1 MTSRTQDPR
10 PAGAD
15 VPGSVEEAITSR
27 KSARAFLPT
36 PVPRETVEQV
46 LALAARSPSATNT
59 QPWRVYVAMGKVRD
73 ALAFDL
79 CAAFDDPDFPQEP
92 GYAFYPDPMPEPYL
106 SRRRD
111 LGWKLYGLLGIDR
124 GDPEARHKQHGR
136 NFRFFD
142 APVGLFFTVERCME
156 RGSWL
161 DIGMFMQT
169 AMLAARGMGLHTCP
183 QAVFVPYHKVIRKH
197 LPIPDTEVMACG
209 MSLGYADPA
218 KIENTL
224 VSPRDPVTGFASFLG
239 C

>member
-1 MTSRTQDPR
+1 VTNPTLDAPL
-10 PAGAD
+10 P
-15 VPGSVEEAITSR
+15 VEEAIASR

-36 PVPRETVEQV
+36 PVPRETVERI

-59 QPWRVYVAMGKVRD
+59 QPWRVYVAAGPVRD
-73 ALAFDL
+73 ALAADL
-79 CAAFDDPDFPQEP
+79 CAAFDDPNFPQEP
-92 GYAFYPDPMPEPYL
+92 DYTFYPDPLPEPYL

-111 LGWKLYGLLGIDR
+111 IGWNLYGLLGIARD
-124 GDPEARHKQHGR
+124 DATARHNQHGR

-142 APVGLFFTVERCME
+142 APVGLFFTLDRRLE

-169 AMLAARGMGLHTCP
+169 AMLAARGLGLHTCP
-183 QAVFVPYHKVIRKH
+183 QAVFVPFHKVIRKH
-197 LPIPDTEVMACG
+197 LPIPETEILACG

-224 VSPRDPVTGFASFLG
+224 VTSREPVKAFASFSG
-239 C
+239 F

>member
-1 MTSRTQDPR
+1 VTSRTQE
-10 PAGAD
+10 AD
-15 VPGSVEEAITSR
+15 VPGSVAEAIISR

-59 QPWRVYVAMGKVRD
+59 QPWRVYVAMGKVKD
-73 ALAFDL
+73 ALAADL
-79 CAAFDDPDFPQEP
+79 CAAFDDPNFPQEP
-92 GYAFYPDPMPEPYL
+92 DYTFYPDPMPEPYL
-106 SRRRD
+106 SRRREI
-111 LGWKLYGLLGIDR
+111 GWSLYGLLGIDR
-124 GDPEARHKQHGR
+124 ADTEARHRQHGR

-209 MSLGYADPA
+209 MSLGYADA
-218 KIENTL
+218 SKIENTL
-224 VSPRDPVTGFASFLG
+224 VSPREPVSGFASFLG